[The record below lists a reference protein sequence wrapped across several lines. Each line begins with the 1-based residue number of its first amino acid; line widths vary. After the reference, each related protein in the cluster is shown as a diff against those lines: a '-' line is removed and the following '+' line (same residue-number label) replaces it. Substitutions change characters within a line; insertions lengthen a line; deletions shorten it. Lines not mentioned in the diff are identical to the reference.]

1 MEYQTKRKDRFLVH
15 HEKNGNTIL
24 PLLYILVNVLTITS
38 RSLSWRSRGS
48 QIR

>member
-1 MEYQTKRKDRFLVH
+1 MIDNIDSYGIPNQTKHRFLVH

-38 RSLSWRSRGS
+38 RSLS
-48 QIR
+48 